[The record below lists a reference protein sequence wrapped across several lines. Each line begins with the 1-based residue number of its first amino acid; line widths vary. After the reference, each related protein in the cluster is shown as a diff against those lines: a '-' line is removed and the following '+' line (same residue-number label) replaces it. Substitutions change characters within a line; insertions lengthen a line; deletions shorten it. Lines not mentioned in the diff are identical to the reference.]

1 MKDHIFEVRR
11 KIYSKDMTDQ
21 CSYTNNLSI
30 VVKLKLEKYSGLN
43 EIRTHGLYVTSTVL
57 YQLSYQAN
65 WVSATL

>member
-1 MKDHIFEVRR
+1 MKGHIFEARR

-21 CSYTNNLSI
+21 CSYTNNLSSCKI
-30 VVKLKLEKYSGLN
+30 QYSGLN
-43 EIRTHGLYVTSTVL
+43 EIRTHGLYVTSTVF